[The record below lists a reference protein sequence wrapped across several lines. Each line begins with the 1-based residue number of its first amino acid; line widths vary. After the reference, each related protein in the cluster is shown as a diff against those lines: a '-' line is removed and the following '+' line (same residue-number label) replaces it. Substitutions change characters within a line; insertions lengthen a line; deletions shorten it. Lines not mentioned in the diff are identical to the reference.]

1 MKLVLTLL
9 LAVLACIYRLVL
21 PGLAMRGNVLRNY
34 CWKRFGGFKLL
45 SKVQWGFA
53 VMNGR
58 IARFISTGWPS
69 GADSVCHFFLI
80 FKSVLHCKVPFK
92 CRIYVMVMCRKRL
105 GQQANDGSSLA
116 RLK

>member
-1 MKLVLTLL
+1 MLHLLALKIARCCEGMAGAPQCCDVLKLFVWEAYMKLVLTLL

-58 IARFISTGWPS
+58 IARFISTGWPRW
-69 GADSVCHFFLI
+69 C
-80 FKSVLHCKVPFK
+80 
-92 CRIYVMVMCRKRL
+92 
-105 GQQANDGSSLA
+105 
-116 RLK
+116 